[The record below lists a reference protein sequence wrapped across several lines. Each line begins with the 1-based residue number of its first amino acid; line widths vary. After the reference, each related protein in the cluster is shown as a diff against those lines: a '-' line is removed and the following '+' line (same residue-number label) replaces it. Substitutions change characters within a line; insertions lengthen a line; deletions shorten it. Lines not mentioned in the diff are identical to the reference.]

1 MSFGFGIWQGLAALI
16 ALVWLVR
23 AVAIRSALSRREIL
37 NSQSYDRPPYPS
49 PDISVV
55 VAAKD
60 EEQHIESCIE
70 SLLMQD
76 YPRFEVIAVDDR
88 SSDRTPEILE
98 RLQRGSGGK
107 LRVVTIEE
115 IRHGWFGKSNAM
127 REGVKI
133 SLGKWLCFTDADCRQ
148 ISTRTLSMAMREA
161 VEHDASFLSV
171 TPVLET
177 YTIWDHIIQPVCCLV
192 LISWFLPGRVN
203 DPSKRTA
210 YANGAFMLVHRSCYD
225 AIGGHERVRSEV
237 NEDIHMARLAKGMGF
252 RLRVAENDDLY
263 ITRMYRTLGEAR
275 CGWSRIFF
283 GSLSTFPRLTAAAA
297 LVATL
302 VIVPWVSFA
311 AAVIGYGLA
320 RNDNASGWLA
330 AAAVWGGVITLKQL
344 VVWRLYDVLRVAR
357 PWSLTYI
364 IGACATLVMLINAML
379 KSVGATTTTWRG
391 TTYRGRQVVG
401 PRAARG

>member
-1 MSFGFGIWQGLAALI
+1 MSFGFGVWQGLAALI

-23 AVAIRSALSRREIL
+23 AVAIHSALSRREIL
-37 NSQSYDRPPYPS
+37 NSQSYDRPPDPS
-49 PDISVV
+49 PDVSVV
-55 VAAKD
+55 VAARD

-88 SSDRTPEILE
+88 SSDKTPQILE

-107 LRVVTIEE
+107 LRVVTIEDMRE
-115 IRHGWFGKSNAM
+115 GWFGKSNAM

-133 SLGKWLCFTDADCRQ
+133 SSGKWLCFTDADCRQ
-148 ISTRTLSMAMREA
+148 ISTKTLSMAVRDA
-161 VEHDASFLSV
+161 VEHEASFLSI

-177 YTIWDHIIQPVCCLV
+177 HTIWDHIIQPVCCLV

-203 DPSKRTA
+203 DPGKRTA
-210 YANGAFMLVHRSCYD
+210 YANGAFMLVHRSCYN

-252 RLRVAENDDLY
+252 RLRVVENDDLY
-263 ITRMYRTLGEAR
+263 RTRMYRTLGEAW

-283 GSLSTFPRLTAAAA
+283 GSLGTLPRLTAAAA
-297 LVATL
+297 LVGTL

-311 AAVIGYGLA
+311 AAVIGYGFA
-320 RNDNASGWLA
+320 RTDSASEWLA
-330 AAAVWGGVITLKQL
+330 TAVVWGGVILLKQL

-364 IGACATLVMLINAML
+364 IGACATLAMLINAML
-379 KSVGATTTTWRG
+379 KSVGVTTTTWRG
-391 TTYRGRQVVG
+391 TTYRGGRVVAPG
-401 PRAARG
+401 ATRG